1 MKVFNTLSRK
11 KEEFTPLNEGVFNI
25 YVCGPTVYNYIHVG
39 NARPVVT
46 FDTLR
51 RYLEYKG
58 YKVNYVQNITD
69 VDDKIINLANEQ
81 GTDMD
86 TISRKYEEEFL
97 KDIAGMNVLPATV
110 HPRAT
115 EHIEEMLDI
124 IAKLVEKD
132 YAYVNDDGDVYY
144 RTHMFK
150 DYGKLS
156 HQPLADLE
164 SGARIDVNE
173 KKENPVDFA
182 LWKAAKPGEPFW
194 ASPYGNGR
202 PGWHIECSAMAKK
215 HLGETIDLHAGGVD
229 LVFPHHENEIA
240 QSEGANGKEFAR
252 YWMHNGFINVDNTKM
267 SKSLGNFFKVRE
279 VSDEY
284 GYEPI
289 RYFMLTGNY
298 RNPLN
303 FTREIMGQCKSS
315 LERLYN
321 ARENLAFALKNAG
334 DAGEDA
340 LIAAAEKALAD
351 FETAME
357 DDLNTPDALAA
368 LFVLVSEINLHAGEA
383 SHAALEKV
391 ETVFDTITGVLGILY
406 NREDG
411 EIPAEVQ
418 ALLDAR
424 ATARA
429 EKNWADSDRIR
440 DEIDALG
447 YAVEDTAQ
455 GQKATK
461 K

>member
-1 MKVFNTLSRK
+1 MKVYNTLSRQ
-11 KEEFTPLNEGVFNI
+11 KEDFIPLNEGTFNI

-39 NARPVVT
+39 NARPAVT

-58 YKVNYVQNITD
+58 NKVNYVQNITD
-69 VDDKIINLANEQ
+69 VDDKIINQAIED
-81 GTDMD
+81 GTNMEV
-86 TISRKYEEEFL
+86 ISRRFEAEFL
-97 KDIAGMNVLPATV
+97 KDTDGLNIKRATV

-115 EHIEEMLDI
+115 EHIEEMLSI
-124 IAKLVEKD
+124 IAALIEKG
-132 YAYVNDDGDVYY
+132 YAYQSEDGDVYY
-144 RTHMFK
+144 RARKFEG
-150 DYGKLS
+150 YGKLS
-156 HQPLADLE
+156 HQPIQDLE

-173 KKENPVDFA
+173 TKEDPIDFA

-194 ASPYGNGR
+194 NSAYGPGR

-240 QSEGANGKEFAR
+240 QSEAANGKEFAR

-289 RYFMLTGNY
+289 RYLMLTAHY
-298 RNPLN
+298 RSPLN
-303 FTREIMGQCKSS
+303 FTREIMGQCKAS

-321 ARENLAFALKNAG
+321 ARENLAFAIEHAG
-334 DAGEDA
+334 QGGETGLA
-340 LIAAAEKALAD
+340 AAAENAIAAFEAALN
-351 FETAME
+351 

-368 LFVLVSEINLHAGEA
+368 LFGLVSEINLGAKAA
-383 SHAALEKV
+383 SKPALEKAAQA
-391 ETVFDTITGVLGILY
+391 FDAITGVLGILY
-406 NREDG
+406 NRNTE
-411 EIPAEVQ
+411 EVPAEVA
-418 ALLDAR
+418 ALVEARNDAR
-424 ATARA
+424 QN
-429 EKNWADSDRIR
+429 KNWAESDRLR
-440 DEIDALG
+440 SEIDALG
-447 YAVEDTAQ
+447 WAVEDTAQ
-455 GQKATK
+455 GQKVAK